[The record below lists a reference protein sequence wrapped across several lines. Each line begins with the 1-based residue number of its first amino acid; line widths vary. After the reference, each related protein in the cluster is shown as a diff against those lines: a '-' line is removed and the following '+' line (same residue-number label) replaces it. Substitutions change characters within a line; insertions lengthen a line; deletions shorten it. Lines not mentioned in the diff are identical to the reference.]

1 MARWDGAWVVA
12 IGLGV
17 GLLIAATALVP
28 LSHALTGSYSP
39 FVPDKSGEQTTTRGY
54 KTGATDGVHAITPGQ
69 SAERG
74 ATAALRTTHSPGF
87 IHGQVGRECIDSG
100 EAMEHQGT
108 TLEQEPWMVFAP
120 AALQRP
126 GLELC
131 VNFGLCTGREATP
144 AEIELLG
151 QELLV
156 KIGRVT
162 IVSERRYEI
171 GADAKATVH
180 QLRVQLEPAALES

>member
-1 MARWDGAWVVA
+1 
-12 IGLGV
+12 
-17 GLLIAATALVP
+17 
-28 LSHALTGSYSP
+28 
-39 FVPDKSGEQTTTRGY
+39 
-54 KTGATDGVHAITPGQ
+54 
-69 SAERG
+69 
-74 ATAALRTTHSPGF
+74 
-87 IHGQVGRECIDSG
+87 
-100 EAMEHQGT
+100 MEHQGT

-171 GADAKATVH
+171 GADAEATVH
-180 QLRVQLEPAALES
+180 QLRVQLEPAALESQPDHAEFRGRLLEVTESWLADCVTARQT